1 MEKWMCIG
9 SIGVAVIFLL
19 LFIIDL
25 FANSPFGGGLFNGG
39 PFLLVD
45 IGGALGAGVL
55 AYLGWNAYRDVR

>member
-9 SIGVAVIFLL
+9 SIGVAVIFFL
-19 LFIIDL
+19 LFVFDI
-25 FANSPFGGGLFNGG
+25 FAAFPFGGG